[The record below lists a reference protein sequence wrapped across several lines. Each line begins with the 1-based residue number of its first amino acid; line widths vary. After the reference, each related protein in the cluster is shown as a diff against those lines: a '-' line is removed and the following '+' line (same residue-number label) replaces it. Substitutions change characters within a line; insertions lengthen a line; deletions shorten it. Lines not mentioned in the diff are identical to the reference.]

1 MTDREFLRVHLE
13 ACWGINVPPLDGELI
28 ELAPTDL
35 QPPWS
40 IYTAHLASDTVV
52 VLRAGIA
59 EADQSDLF
67 RQSVSFEAGF
77 DPALRMR
84 REIVLKLRNGVP
96 PSLPNPHA
104 VRLLTEEDVA
114 LIEVFEADSA
124 SYFLDAQRGPCFGV
138 VVDGQLVSVA
148 HSSRRTAVACALGI
162 NTLPSARR
170 RGYALAATVVWT
182 QAALREGLTPIYSA
196 LATNTASLGLAAKT
210 GYTHVIEGVYGP
222 ILEADG

>member
-1 MTDREFLRVHLE
+1 MTDSEFLRVHLE

-28 ELAPTDL
+28 VLAPTDL

-40 IYTAHLASDTVV
+40 IYTAYLAKDTVV

-59 EADQSDLF
+59 EAEQSDLF

-77 DPALRMR
+77 DSALRMR
-84 REIVLKLRNGVP
+84 REVVLKLRNGAP
-96 PSLPNPHA
+96 PPLPNSYV

-148 HSSRRTAVACALGI
+148 HSSRRTTAACALGI

-170 RGYALAATVVWT
+170 RGYALAATMAWT
-182 QAALREGLTPIYSA
+182 QAVLREGLTPIYSA
-196 LATNTASLGLAAKT
+196 LATNSASLRLAAKA
-210 GYTHVIEGVYGP
+210 GYSSVSEGVYGP
-222 ILEADG
+222 MSDDNA